1 MNVAISMLGAKVID
15 RITGFEGVVTSI
27 GFDLY
32 GCIQAIVQAPVGEK
46 GEIPDGRWFDLKRLT
61 ETGRA
66 MIAPK
71 FEIDLGGEPGGAAK
85 PPIPRKPL
93 P

>member
-1 MNVAISMLGAKVID
+1 MLGAKVTD

-32 GCIQAIVQAPVGEK
+32 GCIQAIVQAPIGEK
-46 GEIPDGRWFDLKRLT
+46 GEMPDGRWFDIKRLT

-66 MIAPK
+66 MDAPK
-71 FEIDLGGEPGGAAK
+71 FDLELGAEPGGAEHPAFEQK
-85 PPIPRKPL
+85 PVR
-93 P
+93 